1 MAAPDSDQPSPPA
14 TVVITGLLRLIAAG
28 LEPVETEPYGASRSI
43 SIHSAS
49 GWWLLL
55 VTDDQGEPAQLTH
68 AQPPSFLL
76 PPWTYGCQ
84 RDDWTAGPHAR
95 VITPVALLT
104 AGQRQALRERLEAA
118 PVRWQ
123 WAPLVP
129 WELADD
135 DELILD

>member
-1 MAAPDSDQPSPPA
+1 MI
-14 TVVITGLLRLIAAG
+14 VTGLLRLIAAG
-28 LEPVETEPYGASRSI
+28 LEAVEVEPYGPNRSI
-43 SIHSAS
+43 SITTAS

-55 VTDDQGEPAQLTH
+55 EINDEGSPAHLTH

-84 RDDWTAGPHAR
+84 RDDWTAGPDAL
-95 VITPVALLT
+95 VITPVTLLT
-104 AGQRQALRERLEAA
+104 ADQRQALRERLETA

-123 WAPLVP
+123 WAPLMP
-129 WELADD
+129 WELTDD